1 MERHQGG
8 QVRGGHSH
16 NERQAN
22 SRRLKITLGLV
33 LAYMVAEIIGG
44 LWTNS
49 LALLADASHMA
60 TDAAALGLSLF
71 AIWVAQRPATPHKTF
86 GYYRAEILAA
96 LVNGVALVVVAVY
109 IFVEAYERLILPSAV
124 QGLGVTVIAAGG
136 LAVNIVSLQI
146 LGKGKSE
153 SLNLRGAWLHVFT
166 DALGSG
172 GAILAG
178 LLVWRFGWNWAD
190 PALAVLIGLL
200 VMHSSWSLLRESV
213 AVLMESAPGHIDV
226 DQVRN
231 SMYSVPGVLAIHDLH
246 VWMISSGIVS
256 MSAHVVAAE
265 NRVRSVVGDISKI
278 ARERFNINH
287 TTIQIETP
295 EGCIG
300 CDGIAHR

>member
-1 MERHQGG
+1 MERHQGE
-8 QVRGGHSH
+8 QVRGGHSP
-16 NERQAN
+16 NERRVN

-33 LAYMVAEIIGG
+33 LVYMVAEIIGG

-49 LALLADASHMA
+49 LALLADASHMG

-71 AIWVAQRPATPHKTF
+71 AVWIAQRPATPHKTF

-96 LVNGVALVVVAVY
+96 LVNGVALVVVAIY
-109 IFVEAYERLILPSAV
+109 IFVEAYQRLILPPAV
-124 QGLGVTVIAAGG
+124 QGLDVMVIAAGG
-136 LAVNIVSLQI
+136 LVVNIISLRI
-146 LGKGKSE
+146 LGNGKSE
-153 SLNLRGAWLHVFT
+153 SLNVRGAWLHVFT
-166 DALGSG
+166 DALGSS

-178 LLVWRFGWNWAD
+178 LLVWRLEWNWAD

-200 VMHSSWSLLRESV
+200 VMYSSWSLLKESV
-213 AVLMESAPGHIDV
+213 SVLMESAPGDIDV

-231 SMYSVPGVLAIHDLH
+231 SIRSVPGVLAIHDLH

-265 NRVRSVVGDISKI
+265 NQVKSVVEDISRMV
-278 ARERFNINH
+278 RERFDINH

-300 CDGIAHR
+300 CEGIAHR